1 MDDPNN
7 DSRSSGHQGGDG
19 SRRNL
24 VYAERFKE
32 RLESISQEAQILSEI
47 TKPYREEARQQISR
61 AIPEGNWPAYM
72 AISGVTR
79 DKIITHGEGLVSAL
93 AATNNTSLEDSQVQA
108 VADSLM
114 ANARTTSMS
123 QWGMFS
129 GTLYMAYRNR
139 HSMPLRLAASKGRL
153 FKYVWPGVLF
163 LVYSIPV
170 SLFLSPIVTAAGAR
184 YHAGHFRN
192 DPRLSSLS
200 LDLSENL
207 HRRLQSAQQSAQ
219 GQVPNQRQVPSQ
231 RYGERSQDNS
241 DTPSQGYEGIRQP
254 ASPGWMLAKNIQSPP
269 SPTTSGWGVSDD
281 EDDDASPI
289 ASSARRSP
297 PDSGLSK
304 WEQLRIQSGSQ
315 QRPTPSRPPQ
325 ESNGWG
331 STQSSDSGDDDRARS
346 QAQQEFDALLEKERQ
361 GTGEGRA
368 WGRK

>member
-7 DSRSSGHQGGDG
+7 DSRSSSSGHQGGDG

-47 TKPYREEARQQISR
+47 TKPYREEARQQINR

-79 DKIITHGEGLVSAL
+79 DKIITHGEGLISAL

-184 YHAGHFRN
+184 YHAGNFRN

-207 HRRLQSAQQSAQ
+207 HRRLQSAQ
-219 GQVPNQRQVPSQ
+219 GQVPNQ

-241 DTPSQGYEGIRQP
+241 DTPSQRYEGIQQP

-269 SPTTSGWGVSDD
+269 PSSPTSGWGVSDD

-315 QRPTPSRPPQ
+315 QRPTRSRPPQ
-325 ESNGWG
+325 ESNSNGLG

-361 GTGEGRA
+361 GTGEGQA

>member
-7 DSRSSGHQGGDG
+7 DSRSSGHQGDDG

-24 VYAERFKE
+24 IYAERFKE
-32 RLESISQEAQILSEI
+32 RLESISKEAQILAEI
-47 TKPYREEARQQISR
+47 TKPYREEAHQQINR

-79 DKIITHGEGLVSAL
+79 DKIIAHGEGLISAL

-139 HSMPLRLAASKGRL
+139 HAMPLRLANSKSRL

-170 SLFLSPIVTAAGAR
+170 SLFLSPIVTAGGAR
-184 YHAGHFRN
+184 YHAGNFRN

-200 LDLSENL
+200 LNLSENL
-207 HRRLQSAQQSAQ
+207 QQRLQSAQAQ
-219 GQVPNQRQVPSQ
+219 GQVPNQR
-231 RYGERSQDNS
+231 YGERSQDKS

-254 ASPGWMLAKNIQSPP
+254 AAPGWMVAKNIQSPP
-269 SPTTSGWGVSDD
+269 PNPPTSGWGVSDD

-289 ASSARRSP
+289 ASSARRSSP
-297 PDSGLSK
+297 NSGLSK

-325 ESNGWG
+325 ASNSWG
-331 STQSSDSGDDDRARS
+331 STQSSDSGDDDGAKS

-361 GTGEGRA
+361 GTGEGQA

>member
-7 DSRSSGHQGGDG
+7 DSRGNSHQGGGDG

-24 VYAERFKE
+24 VYAERFRE
-32 RLESISQEAQILSEI
+32 RLESIGQEAQILSKI
-47 TKPYREEARQQISR
+47 TQPYREEARQQINR

-79 DKIITHGEGLVSAL
+79 EKIIAHGEGLISAL
-93 AATNNTSLEDSQVQA
+93 AATNDTSLEDSQVQA

-114 ANARTTSMS
+114 ANARTTSMG

-139 HSMPLRLAASKGRL
+139 HSMPSRLAVSKSRM

-184 YHAGHFRN
+184 YHAGNFRN
-192 DPRLSSLS
+192 DPRLSNLS

-207 HRRLQSAQQSAQ
+207 QRRLQSAQAQ
-219 GQVPNQRQVPSQ
+219 APSQRYGETNQ

-241 DTPSQGYEGIRQP
+241 DTPSQRYEEIRQP
-254 ASPGWMLAKNIQSPP
+254 AAPGWKLAKNIQSPP
-269 SPTTSGWGVSDD
+269 PTPSTGGWGVSDD

-289 ASSARRSP
+289 ASSARRSVP
-297 PDSGLSK
+297 NAGLSK

-315 QRPTPSRPPQ
+315 QRSAPSRPPQ
-325 ESNGWG
+325 ASDSWG
-331 STQSSDSGDDDRARS
+331 SAQSSDSGDDDRARS
-346 QAQQEFDALLEKERQ
+346 QAQQEFDALLERERQ
-361 GTGEGRA
+361 GTGEGQS